1 MFTALADIKI
11 PKKIKKC
18 GRPKGIDTTVI
29 GLSKHHKSDKPVP
42 FCKVDADTL
51 DYTLNGILI

>member
-11 PKKIKKC
+11 LKKIKKR

-29 GLSKHHKSDKPVP
+29 GLPKHRKSDKPVP
-42 FCKVDADTL
+42 FCKKTPKEKKKVID
-51 DYTLNGILI
+51 